1 MATRKLITHVGN
13 YNIEHE
19 HGKSGAPLQVTLL
32 SGSIF
37 FQKPVFLAKS
47 CRITRIH
54 HWNQNNVVYANHASA
69 STKND
74 WIIVKYLFL
83 PETEKLTSSSKTI

>member
-19 HGKSGAPLQVTLL
+19 HCKNEAPLQVTLL

-37 FQKPVFLAKS
+37 FSK
-47 CRITRIH
+47 TRI
-54 HWNQNNVVYANHASA
+54 S
-69 STKND
+69 
-74 WIIVKYLFL
+74 
-83 PETEKLTSSSKTI
+83 EKEL

>member
-32 SGSIF
+32 SGSF
-37 FQKPVFLAKS
+37 FF
-47 CRITRIH
+47 
-54 HWNQNNVVYANHASA
+54 
-69 STKND
+69 
-74 WIIVKYLFL
+74 
-83 PETEKLTSSSKTI
+83 SKTCISEKEL

>member
-19 HGKSGAPLQVTLL
+19 HGNSGAPLQVTLL
-32 SGSIF
+32 SGSTF

-54 HWNQNNVVYANHASA
+54 H
-69 STKND
+69 
-74 WIIVKYLFL
+74 
-83 PETEKLTSSSKTI
+83 